1 MKTWLGLVAL
11 VATAG
16 VAHAQTFEY
25 GKREEVKEV
34 EWKATAS
41 AGLVLT
47 TGNSRT
53 FTLSGGAAV
62 SRKDADN
69 KFSFDGN
76 VAYARSSILVFND
89 ANGDGK
95 ISQSEISRQDSETA
109 KNWLLKLRYDRFFT
123 VTDAAFLAAKIGADT
138 PAGKTVY
145 GGVQVGYSRQLY
157 KDEANE
163 LVIEAGYDFT
173 YQVNAA
179 PPDYSIHSLR
189 LFTGF
194 TSKLSADTGFLANI
208 EGLFNL
214 NSFDGPQGNITVFQ
228 DTRINAKAALTT
240 KLFSEIDFRVAFL
253 LKFDNAPAA
262 IPPGKLPFDFV
273 YLAETLDT
281 QTEASLIV
289 HFL

>member
-1 MKTWLGLVAL
+1 LAL
-11 VATAG
+11 VLAAPG
-16 VAHAQTFEY
+16 LARAQTFEY

-34 EWKATAS
+34 EWKAQAS

-53 FTLSGGAAV
+53 FTLSGGAAL
-62 SRKDADN
+62 SRKDSEN
-69 KFSFDGN
+69 KLSLEGN

-95 ISQSEISRQDSETA
+95 ISQSEVSRQDSETA
-109 KNWLLKLRYDRFFT
+109 KNWLAKLRYDRFFT
-123 VTDAAFLAAKIGADT
+123 PEDAAFLAAKIGADT
-138 PAGKTVY
+138 PAGKTIY

-157 KDEANE
+157 KDDANE
-163 LVIEAGYDFT
+163 LVAEAGYDFT

-189 LFTGF
+189 LYTGF
-194 TSKLSADTGFLANI
+194 TSKLSPDTGFLANV

-214 NSFDGPQGNITVFQ
+214 NSFDGPQGNIGVFQ

-240 KLFSEIDFRVAFL
+240 KLFTQIDFRVAFL

-273 YLAETLDT
+273 YLAETVDT